1 MNSSVISRKGLNKI
15 VIIIVALLTTFS
27 IPKQVTAGK
36 LYETVKSGALS
47 NDKQW
52 NIDINSYN
60 PLNWTDDSVNYTDTN
75 KNGICPPLRIWS
87 DYSCTNNGDG
97 SEHFYVGKTWRTP
110 AADDDD
116 KYFNSYYYIT
126 SSSVIK
132 DKDKNGNVTKIW
144 NNGYNLTNDVDQ
156 CYWKKYTGY
165 GATSGSWKWKANY
178 GRRSTTLKFDYNT
191 TLGNSPLSET
201 SKSWGNS
208 FSMTAPTMNEFKI
221 TFDSKDGSACDAI
234 PYKFKFEGYDC
245 NASGSKEAADDD
257 QKLVYAT
264 NSGFTTGT
272 INSTSAQTVKYRG
285 ITGTIYVPAVPAT
298 GVRSGATGSI
308 KFIAKYSCD
317 DINLPTPTKEGYT
330 FKGWNTKSDGTGSTY
345 LTSYP
350 GESKS
355 KNPETTHGTNFT
367 LYAQWEEV
375 GYDIT
380 YKKGETDVPGD
391 DDGPYTAKYF
401 TNHKTLPANKYTGRN
416 YTIRLSLNKP
426 SNASSNVEDNGVKSR
441 YSGNLSF
448 AKWGC
453 SNGND
458 YAADT
463 NVSKLSQSD
472 KVTMTAKWNTYTL
485 TPPKPTLTGW
495 TFLGWGATKSP
506 SIAVEPATSKYDQSF
521 SAQWRANTYKITY
534 SGNNTTNNIYNDIQ
548 TSNYSG
554 STNSTPCTY
563 DSNVTIA
570 NNGFSRTG
578 YTFKHWNRNSDNSGK
593 SYKEGEVVD
602 KPNFTAT
609 DEGTVTLYSIWEPNK
624 FTIEY
629 TKGITDDTKAN
640 VKTPST
646 GKHRYDQNIGNSL
659 PSSTYKGRNY
669 TINYYKNKPQA
680 ATKEVDFSKNNVPDK
695 TVGNLTFK
703 HWSYKNDSGTAST
716 KNANTSVKNITAKN
730 DANVLLTAQW
740 NSHTENFKTPYL
752 HGWTYKGFSTTPG
765 DSNQSTAQSYVKIDP
780 ATTEFKENRYASWE
794 ANRYYIDYNGNDTT
808 YNVYGDKV
816 TTKFTGTTA
825 TTTAY
830 YDKTVKLAT
839 NGFSK
844 VGYKFKEWNTKSD
857 GSGDSYENG
866 ATLSK
871 PNFTDL
877 PWYKS
882 YGTVDTHITL
892 YAIWEPLR
900 YTITF
905 NSNDTSLANYNN
917 TDSYKQKVTGKN
929 DFRDASTLVTKKI
942 RFDQFFDIDKCSFT
956 RKNNLTLSNGILIK
970 KGYNFIG
977 WGRTNNLKTPSTSNT
992 TDKTLLKNGVN
1003 IRNVITPT
1011 ADGDDVNLY
1020 ALWYKDIAL
1029 TFNMNGGRK
1038 SGSDA
1043 DVVLKSTI
1051 YNDRYEYTFHI
1062 DNTKNTSTP
1071 NQDVQIGSIDSWGI
1085 IGAEGKNKVYTRKD
1099 SDGTQYRFL
1108 GWSTNPD
1115 ASEPDEN
1122 MNVYDTSHH
1131 NSRYTIHDD
1140 TTLYAVWEPV
1150 LMAKLTFG
1158 NVLSKKKTTEWNTV
1172 STYSSETELA
1182 SEFKAGE
1189 QGLYIMNLRGNNN
1202 KQVTVTFDSA
1212 VTNVYNNS
1220 FFSVHDSLN
1229 TNVEGDSSVLDYCN
1243 LNKKYEPVAGKLLNN
1258 TFYVPMYLGTQT
1270 YADVVGESSYKSGGY
1285 PISFV
1290 ISQDSFYY
1298 QSVYHTKEVIKL
1310 NARIKLTDKSTTSG
1324 GGGGGGSPYPDPTP
1338 GDPGMSILDQLRTKM
1353 KIRIR

>member
-1 MNSSVISRKGLNKI
+1 MSVTHKDGKNKI
-15 VIIIVALLTTFS
+15 YSSCKAHSHKHYDKATKTTYDSHAHCGQADCGTYGNQTHFNWGIHTGPYGQEKYDCHVAWGS
-27 IPKQVTAGK
+27 IPKVDLGLDYVIKYAEHTSKGDSATPNGQYKENTSIVVD
-36 LYETVKSGALS
+36 VKSA
-47 NDKQW
+47 
-52 NIDINSYN
+52 
-60 PLNWTDDSVNYTDTN
+60 
-75 KNGICPPLRIWS
+75 
-87 DYSCTNNGDG
+87 
-97 SEHFYVGKTWRTP
+97 
-110 AADDDD
+110 
-116 KYFNSYYYIT
+116 
-126 SSSVIK
+126 
-132 DKDKNGNVTKIW
+132 
-144 NNGYNLTNDVDQ
+144 
-156 CYWKKYTGY
+156 TGY
-165 GATSGSWKWKANY
+165 HLTKFTSTGNNVE
-178 GRRSTTLKFDYNT
+178 GNT
-191 TLGNSPLSET
+191 T
-201 SKSWGNS
+201 
-208 FSMTAPTMNEFKI
+208 FKI
-221 TFDSKDGSACDAI
+221 TDDTTVTT
-234 PYKFKFEGYDC
+234 
-245 NASGSKEAADDD
+245 AAAANTYT
-257 QKLVYAT
+257 LTY
-264 NSGFTTGT
+264 
-272 INSTSAQTVKYRG
+272 
-285 ITGTIYVPAVPAT
+285 
-298 GVRSGATGSI
+298 
-308 KFIAKYSCD
+308 
-317 DINLPTPTKEGYT
+317 TK
-330 FKGWNTKSDGTGSTY
+330 GSTDQ
-345 LTSYP
+345 P
-350 GESKS
+350 
-355 KNPETTHGTNFT
+355 GTNQSGGNHT
-367 LYAQWEEV
+367 
-375 GYDIT
+375 YDEN
-380 YKKGETDVPGD
+380 KFNLK
-391 DDGPYTAKYF
+391 
-401 TNHKTLPANKYTGRN
+401 PANTYTGRGYSITFN
-416 YTIRLSLNKP
+416 GNKP
-426 SNASSNVEDNGVKSR
+426 SNATSNVTNVPNTN
-441 YSGNLSF
+441 SGNLSF
-448 AKWGC
+448 NNWYQDA
-453 SNGND
+453 SHS
-458 YAADT
+458 YAAEASVNNLTST
-463 NVSKLSQSD
+463 NNDSV
-472 KVTMTAKWNTYTL
+472 TL
-485 TPPKPTLTGW
+485 TATWNSKKITLGSPSLTGW
-495 TFLGWGATKSP
+495 TFKGWSTSRSASSGDTELTVGPDTSAYSKSLYATWK
-506 SIAVEPATSKYDQSF
+506 
-521 SAQWRANTYKITY
+521 ANEYTITY
-534 SGNNTTNNIYNDIQ
+534 NGNNTATNIYGDPQ
-548 TSNYSG
+548 TTSYTG
-554 STNSTPCTY
+554 STASTAATY
-563 DSNVTIA
+563 DSNVTLA
-570 NNGFSRTG
+570 NNGFSRKG
-578 YTFKHWNRNSDNSGK
+578 YKFKEWNTQSDGK
-593 SYKEGEVVD
+593 GTTYNQGQNLT
-602 KPNFTAT
+602 KPNFTST
-609 DEGTVTLYSIWEPNK
+609 NGGSFTLYAIWEPIRFTTK
-624 FTIEY
+624 F
-629 TKGITDDTKAN
+629 TKGITNISGADVT
-640 VKTPST
+640 VPTT
-646 GKHRYDQNIGNSL
+646 GDYRYDETTPKALAGT
-659 PSSTYKGRNY
+659 TYTGRKY
-669 TINYYKNKPQA
+669 TINYFKNKPQD
-680 ATKEVDFSKNNVPDK
+680 ATHEVEFNTSKPVKD

-703 HWSYKNDSGTAST
+703 NWEYTKDDNTTGTVSSLGST
-716 KNANTSVKNITAKN
+716 KNITATNGKQ
-730 DANVLLTAQW
+730 VLLTAKW
-740 NSHTENFKTPYL
+740 NNYTEKFGTPYL
-752 HGWTYKGFSTTPG
+752 HGWTYKGFSTTSG
-765 DSNQSTAQSYVKIDP
+765 DSNQSTATPDVTVEPD
-780 ATTEFKENRYASWE
+780 TTEFKENRYASWE

-877 PWYKS
+877 PWYNS
-882 YGTVDTHITL
+882 YDTVDTHITL

-917 TDSYKQKVTGKN
+917 PDSYKQKVTSKN
-929 DFRDASTLVTKKI
+929 DFRDVSTLVTEKI
-942 RFDQFFDIDKCSFT
+942 RFDQFFDINECSFT
-956 RKNNLTLSNGILIK
+956 RKNNLTLSSGILIK

-992 TDKTLLKNGVN
+992 TDKTLLKNGAN

-1011 ADGDDVNLY
+1011 ADGNNVNLY

-1029 TFNMNGGRK
+1029 TFDMNGGKK

-1062 DNTKNTSTP
+1062 DNTKNTSTS
-1071 NQDVQIGSIDSWGI
+1071 NQDAQIGSIDSWGTM
-1085 IGAEGKNKVYTRKD
+1085 GAEGTNKVYTRKD

-1115 ASEPDEN
+1115 ALEPDTN
-1122 MNVYDTSHH
+1122 MSVYDTAHR

-1158 NVLSKKKTTEWNTV
+1158 NVLSEKKTTEWNTV

-1182 SEFKAGE
+1182 SGFKAGE
-1189 QGLYIMNLRGNNN
+1189 QGLYILNLRGKSN
-1202 KQVTVTFDSA
+1202 KQVTVTFDST